1 MESQSSQQASM
12 PAPHDRSQPVYRKIQ
27 RAIQEKIERG
37 KLNPGDAVSSEREL
51 ARVHGVSLMT
61 ARNALTALERQGLV
75 ERRRGAGTFV
85 AVPRVLY
92 NELVSTTELMAGRG
106 FSVISRVLAAQ
117 IVEDQPEI
125 AARLGITGAS
135 ALVKLERLRQVE
147 QEPLALETSY
157 LAASKFAEL
166 ASKPLDRGSL
176 FITLE
181 NRYQTQ
187 VAYADEEV
195 DATIADKRAAALLR
209 ISDGAPV
216 LRIRQLIHSTQS
228 QPILYVLGLYRS
240 DRHKLLIRRFRR

>member
-1 MESQSSQQASM
+1 M
-12 PAPHDRSQPVYRKIQ
+12 PGNKNPSQPVYQRIQ
-27 RAIQEKIERG
+27 RAIQQKIERG
-37 KLNPGDAVSSEREL
+37 KLKPGDAVSSEREL
-51 ARVHGVSLMT
+51 ARAHGVSLMT
-61 ARNALTALERQGLV
+61 ARNALAGLERQGVV

-85 AVPRVLY
+85 AVPKVNY

-106 FSVISRVLAAQ
+106 FSVISRLLAAR

-125 AARLGITGAS
+125 AARLGITGNS

-157 LAASKFAEL
+157 LAAAKFAEL
-166 ASKPLDRGSL
+166 AAKPLERGSL

-187 VAYADEEV
+187 IAYADEEV
-195 DATIADKRAAALLR
+195 DATVADHRAASLLR
-209 ISDGAPV
+209 VSDGAPV
-216 LRIRQLIHSTQS
+216 LRIRQVIYSTQG